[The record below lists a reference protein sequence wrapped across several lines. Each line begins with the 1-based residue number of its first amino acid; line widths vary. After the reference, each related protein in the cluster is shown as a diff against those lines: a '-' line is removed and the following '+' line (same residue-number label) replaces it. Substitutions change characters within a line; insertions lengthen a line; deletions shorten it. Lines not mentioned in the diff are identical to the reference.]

1 MILVDTD
8 SGMERKGHGGPARR
22 HVARGAW
29 QGRRTRSS
37 DEGALRGLAAGRR
50 LRTVRGVPQRRRS
63 RQAGATRI
71 VEGPGG
77 TRRPRQTAGAAPAV
91 AGGAAARRWRARGL
105 YLQPYPLNGG
115 GAKMQVSY
123 FETGRYYAPS
133 NLPRQWPM
141 PAGAYDREAGLRA
154 FRGMVER
161 SRYVEEL
168 GFDWVSVSEHHYS
181 PRILTPSLPIAAAYI
196 AQHVHDI
203 KIALLGP
210 IVPQSN
216 PVLLAEEMAMLDNMA
231 EGRLVV
237 GMLRGTSNEM
247 MTYDLNPAE
256 SRERTDESM
265 ELILRAWKE
274 PQPFA
279 WQGRHFHYRTV
290 SVWPKPL
297 QQPLPPMYAL
307 GTSSEASDFAARNHI
322 GLGVSFGPFDVMGKV
337 TAYYKDQCARWGWQP
352 EPHQIIY
359 RANIVIAETGEKAQQ
374 ALAQYPREAVFPLKA
389 EVGAALLELDQR
401 NVAGEGRRPANV
413 NRALPINFCGGPD
426 EIVAQLQQAREQ
438 IGCGVV
444 DLSFQTPGSEDPDEL
459 MEALELFGK
468 KVLPHIRDI

>member
-1 MILVDTD
+1 
-8 SGMERKGHGGPARR
+8 
-22 HVARGAW
+22 
-29 QGRRTRSS
+29 
-37 DEGALRGLAAGRR
+37 
-50 LRTVRGVPQRRRS
+50 
-63 RQAGATRI
+63 
-71 VEGPGG
+71 
-77 TRRPRQTAGAAPAV
+77 
-91 AGGAAARRWRARGL
+91 
-105 YLQPYPLNGG
+105 
-115 GAKMQVSY
+115 MQVSY

-196 AQHVHDI
+196 ASHVHNI

-216 PVLLAEEMAMLDNMA
+216 PVLLAEEMAMLDTMA
-231 EGRLVV
+231 EGRLIV
-237 GMLRGTSNEM
+237 GMLRGTTNEM

-256 SRERTDESM
+256 SRERTDEGM

-274 PQPFA
+274 PEPFG

-307 GTSSEASDFAARNHI
+307 GTSREASDFAARNHI
-322 GLGVSFGPFDVMGKV
+322 GLGVSFGPFDVMGRV
-337 TAYYKDQCARWGWQP
+337 TGYYKEECARYGWQP

-359 RANIVIAETGEKAQQ
+359 RANILIAGTGEKAQQ

-389 EVGAALLELDQR
+389 GVAATLLEVDQR

-426 EIVAQLQQAREQ
+426 EIIAQLQQARGQ

>member
-1 MILVDTD
+1 
-8 SGMERKGHGGPARR
+8 
-22 HVARGAW
+22 
-29 QGRRTRSS
+29 
-37 DEGALRGLAAGRR
+37 
-50 LRTVRGVPQRRRS
+50 
-63 RQAGATRI
+63 
-71 VEGPGG
+71 
-77 TRRPRQTAGAAPAV
+77 
-91 AGGAAARRWRARGL
+91 
-105 YLQPYPLNGG
+105 
-115 GAKMQVSY
+115 MQVSY
-123 FETGRYYAPS
+123 FENGRYHAPS

-141 PAGAYDREAGLRA
+141 PAGAYDREAGSRA
-154 FRGMVER
+154 FHGMVER
-161 SRYVEEL
+161 SRYAEEL

-231 EGRLVV
+231 DGRLVV

-256 SRERTDESM
+256 SRERTDEGM

-307 GTSSEASDFAARNHI
+307 GTSREASDFAARNQI
-322 GLGVSFGPFDVMGKV
+322 GLGVSFGPFDAMGRV
-337 TAYYKDQCARWGWQP
+337 TGYFKDQCAGWGWQP

-359 RANIVIAETGEKAQQ
+359 RANILIAETDEKAQQ
-374 ALAQYPREAVFPLKA
+374 ALAQYPRAAVFALKA
-389 EVGAALLELDQR
+389 AVAAELLQLDQR
-401 NVAGEGRRPANV
+401 NVAGEGRRPGNV
-413 NRALPINFCGGPD
+413 NRVLPINFCGGPD
-426 EIVAQLQQAREQ
+426 KIVTQLKEARAE

-444 DLSFQTPGSEDPDEL
+444 DLFFQIPGSEDPDQL